1 MPARSRLSHYLILFT
16 LLLGSSGCT
25 TIYNPATQRKE
36 TLLLDTPSEV
46 ALGQDMDK
54 QVRQKLHLLAD
65 PQIQD
70 RLNLIGSKISAAS
83 DRQDIVYQFQIVKDK
98 ELNAFAIPGGYIY
111 VHSALMDAAGDDEL
125 AAVLGHEVGHLA
137 ARHSVKQ
144 LQAVMGYQ
152 LLMSIVVGASG
163 KQNILQATDII
174 FSLVNLGYSRQDEY
188 LADKLG
194 VKYTKRAGFNP
205 YGAVTFFRKLQAE
218 ADKEGPQ
225 ANIVFLSSHP
235 PIYERIK
242 RVEAEISNLGP

>member
-54 QVRQKLHLLAD
+54 QVRQKLQLIAN

-70 RLNLIGSKISAAS
+70 RLNLIGSKIAAAS

>member
-1 MPARSRLSHYLILFT
+1 
-16 LLLGSSGCT
+16 
-25 TIYNPATQRKE
+25 
-36 TLLLDTPSEV
+36 
-46 ALGQDMDK
+46 
-54 QVRQKLHLLAD
+54 
-65 PQIQD
+65 
-70 RLNLIGSKISAAS
+70 
-83 DRQDIVYQFQIVKDK
+83 
-98 ELNAFAIPGGYIY
+98 
-111 VHSALMDAAGDDEL
+111 
-125 AAVLGHEVGHLA
+125 
-137 ARHSVKQ
+137 
-144 LQAVMGYQ
+144 MGYQ

>member
-1 MPARSRLSHYLILFT
+1 LILFT

-54 QVRQKLHLLAD
+54 QVRQKLQLIAN

-70 RLNLIGSKISAAS
+70 RLNLIGSKIAAAS

>member
-54 QVRQKLHLLAD
+54 QVRQKLQLIAN